1 MIKRLFDLLLSSI
14 ALTVIFP
21 FLGIIYPLVKFD
33 SPGPFFFRQKRMGL
47 HNRIFRIFKIRTMH
61 TGAENDGDLQSGITI
76 NNDPRVTRI
85 GRFLRN
91 TKLDELPQFIN
102 VWLGHMSIVG
112 PRPELPRYR
121 DVNPEQ
127 WDEILSVRP
136 GITENASLE
145 YFNEERLLT
154 DDEIADD
161 VYRREIL
168 PVKQQLYLD
177 YVKYRSF
184 FTDIKI
190 ILRTLKRIVFSVPQ
204 NPESR
209 GNAEHKKMD
218 AP

>member
-1 MIKRLFDLLLSSI
+1 MIKRLFDLLFSSI

-21 FLGIIYPLVKFD
+21 FLGILYPLVKFD

-47 HNRIFRIFKIRTMH
+47 HGRVFRIFKIRTMRI
-61 TGAENDGDLQSGITI
+61 GAENEGHGITRQ
-76 NNDPRVTRI
+76 NDPRITRI
-85 GRFLRN
+85 GGFLRK

-127 WDEILSVRP
+127 WNEILSVRP
-136 GITENASLE
+136 GITDIASLK
-145 YFNEERLLT
+145 YFNEETLLPG
-154 DDEIADD
+154 DAAADE

-168 PVKQQLYLD
+168 PEKQQLYLD
-177 YVKYRSF
+177 YIKHKSF

-190 ILRTLKRIVFSVPQ
+190 ILGTLKRIIFGMPH
-204 NPESR
+204 NPDDSS
-209 GNAEHKKMD
+209 NAINKKMD
-218 AP
+218 AQ